1 MTNQD
6 KKAYLRQYS
15 AADGEINDLLR
26 RKDETMARLT
36 RVTPTYSGMPG
47 GGGDGDKYTNGVAK
61 IIELEEEIDRRT
73 DALVDKRREIE
84 RCIDATPDAAERR
97 LLKLRYID
105 GMKWERIALEM
116 SYTQRQVLRIH
127 GNALEN
133 LHIVQDVIECH

>member
-1 MTNQD
+1 MTSQD
-6 KKAYLRQYS
+6 KKAYLRQY
-15 AADGEINDLLR
+15 ATADAEINDLLR
-26 RKDETMARLT
+26 RKEEIMSRLT
-36 RVTPTYSGMPG
+36 RITPTYSGMPG

-61 IIELEEEIDRRT
+61 IIELEQEMDRRT
-73 DALVDKRREIE
+73 DDLVDKRREIE

-105 GMKWERIALEM
+105 DMKWERIALEM